1 MEVPQQLL
9 SVTVSKVIPFNSWQG
24 IQRGA
29 EWREGRGMAYGKWT
43 IAQTKTNRFWF
54 HLDPTLL
61 SGWGVR
67 SDNCCSG
74 GSPDGRQR
82 AEKKEVLGV
91 VRLCTV
97 VIIPVLD
104 SKYRSVCVCVSLRLR
119 LCLCVPLQ
127 ALQVE
132 GQV

>member
-1 MEVPQQLL
+1 
-9 SVTVSKVIPFNSWQG
+9 
-24 IQRGA
+24 
-29 EWREGRGMAYGKWT
+29 MAYGKWT

-119 LCLCVPLQ
+119 LCLCVPLL